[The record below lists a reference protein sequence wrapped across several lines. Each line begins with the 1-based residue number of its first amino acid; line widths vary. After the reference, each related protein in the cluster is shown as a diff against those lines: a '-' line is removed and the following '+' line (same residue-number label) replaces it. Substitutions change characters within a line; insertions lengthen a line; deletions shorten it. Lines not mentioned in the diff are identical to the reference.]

1 MENFNWITGFVFPYL
16 NLALFLFLA
25 HKVLRPAIATAIFQ
39 RQQRFKKALS
49 EANKARDE
57 AVARQNALAAKL
69 ETYEAH
75 LEELKAKTLHQA
87 EEEAHAKIQHAEE
100 LALHLK
106 EEAAKIARAEVENA
120 RLAMRKQIIDEVK
133 KNVKEKLS
141 TDLSSEDH
149 SRILNQRLGSV
160 LSNVKK
166 SENVIDI
173 EKVRAEG

>member
-1 MENFNWITGFVFPYL
+1 
-16 NLALFLFLA
+16 LFLA
-25 HKVLRPAIATAIFQ
+25 HKVLRPAIATAVFQ

-57 AVARQNALAAKL
+57 AISRQKELAAKL

-87 EEEAHAKIQHAEE
+87 EEEAHSKVQHAEE
-100 LALHLK
+100 LALHLR
-106 EEAAKIARAEVENA
+106 EEAAKIAKAEVENA
-120 RLAMRKQIIDEVK
+120 RLAMRKQIIEEVK
-133 KNVKEKLS
+133 KSVKEKLINE
-141 TDLSSEDH
+141 LGPEDH
-149 SRILNQRLGSV
+149 ARILNQRVAAV

-173 EKVRAEG
+173 EKARAEG